1 MNKLTTAALT
11 VAASAALAG
20 VGLTASPLANAADY
34 GVSIAT
40 YCANNVSSG
49 TAAPSQATNINNRWD
64 GWRCGTRLGLVTVDV
79 AKACR
84 QQVNPNAIAVTVN
97 QTASGWRCRV

>member
-1 MNKLTTAALT
+1 MKAPTKAALT
-11 VAASAALAG
+11 LAVGATLTGIG
-20 VGLTASPLANAADY
+20 VCASPLANAADY

-40 YCANNVSSG
+40 YCADNVSSG
-49 TAAPSQATNINNRWD
+49 TAATSKATNINNRWD
-64 GWRCGTRLGLVTVDV
+64 GWRCGTRAGLVQVDV

-84 QQVNPNAIAVTVN
+84 QQVNVNAKAVTVN